1 MRKVSVV
8 ALFLVLCGTFAVAQ
22 KGELAGGWNFLHL
35 DSDFLPT
42 QNSVVGGFF
51 IDGTYYFADVLG
63 LTGEFDYNKKTFST
77 EAPTLLS
84 GDQARTYSFY
94 GGPRVKARIGT
105 LEPFA
110 HVLFGVTNLQLTQV
124 GVPSESAN
132 KFSMKLG
139 GGLDVKFFPHLA
151 LRLGEVNFYRTDF
164 SPTDFSFGFPGAGT
178 KDNQNNVTFSAG
190 VVIR

>member
-51 IDGTYYFADVLG
+51 IDGTYYFADVIG
-63 LTGEFDYNKKTFST
+63 LTGEFDFNKKTFST
-77 EAPTLLS
+77 DPNLTA
-84 GDQARTYSFY
+84 GDQDRQYSVY
-94 GGPRVKARIGT
+94 GGPRLKARIGT

-110 HVLFGVTNLQLTQV
+110 HALFGVTNLKATSFTGSSV
-124 GVPSESAN
+124 SDNA
-132 KFSMKLG
+132 FSMKLG
-139 GGLDVKFFPHLA
+139 GGLDVKVFPHLG
-151 LRLGEVNFYRTDF
+151 LRLGELNYYLSKFSVNSAVSVFNI
-164 SPTDFSFGFPGAGT
+164 
-178 KDNQNNVTFSAG
+178 KDHQNNVTFSAG